1 MKELGDRAIEFHRQV
16 GRAARDLHLDAL
28 FVFAD
33 FEEAAAMAAG
43 AAGLPFVE
51 IGDITAKDG
60 RENLAKRLLGFVEKG
75 DRILFKASHSVEL
88 NRVVEKFRADFAGE

>member
-1 MKELGDRAIEFHRQV
+1 
-16 GRAARDLHLDAL
+16 LHLDAL

-51 IGDITAKDG
+51 IEDITALDG
-60 RENLAKRLLGFVEKG
+60 RAVLAKRLLGFVEKG

-88 NRVVEKFRADFAGE
+88 NRVVEKLLANLAGE

>member
-1 MKELGDRAIEFHRQV
+1 MQ
-16 GRAARDLHLDAL
+16 LDAL

-43 AAGLPFVE
+43 AAGLRFVE
-51 IGDITAKDG
+51 IGDITADSG
-60 RENLAKRLLGFVEKG
+60 RFDLAQRLLGFVEKG

-88 NRVVEKFRADFAGE
+88 NRVVEKVRAGLAGEE

>member
-1 MKELGDRAIEFHRQV
+1 
-16 GRAARDLHLDAL
+16 
-28 FVFAD
+28 
-33 FEEAAAMAAG
+33 
-43 AAGLPFVE
+43 VE

-60 RENLAKRLLGFVEKG
+60 REDLAKRLLGFVEKG